1 MLKSQNIVYKC
12 LELRQVFFRMT
23 YLFVLLV
30 MVYLAHVDG
39 QTTMYVV
46 VTSGTCQSNGH
57 NMISESDKCEAAAS
71 RVGWPDTTV
80 NAGQWTSYPTGCVT
94 SMSNSGSKQLHYN
107 TLSWAS
113 PSCSI
118 STNVKGCLC
127 EYTGAACAYGAGVTA
142 NPDTCACGLSVCT
155 STTGFF
161 CTTSLSSC
169 STSAACAITDG
180 SALNTEKCSCGT
192 ADCEDSSLCFADEN
206 RCAIPNCAIIDGSA
220 ENLATC
226 ACGSATCTS
235 STGLFCDA
243 SKNSCSKVV
252 GSHTDVYLIV
262 TSGTCQSNGYNLIP
276 DAATCGLAAAAVGWS
291 DTSVN
296 WPFSYFRDNFPGGC
310 LDFHSAVTGGDLK
323 FNTFY
328 GGGGSCNDGSSK
340 ACLCSITVPTCPIAD
355 GSVANVDSCLCG
367 NTICN
372 EGAGLY
378 CDAATSKCKPYPI
391 VSCSNIDA
399 TESNAANCV
408 CGSTDCDEAS
418 GLFCDASRNSCHIV
432 PLCTNTV
439 GIVANTASCAC
450 GTVNCDA
457 GTGLYCSTALNQCSL
472 TNYFSKG
479 GIEAEICVEQNGLV
493 INNQPCFCG
502 SNTQYCTLTTG
513 LVCDGS
519 SSTCNMIPACANTN
533 GMVANIDSA
542 ASRYKYVFDP
552 QEHCERI
559 TTLQECADAALYLG
573 GSGFL
578 TWPIEDV
585 MPGVQGYFP
594 LGCFRTQEDAG
605 SNLADVF
612 LLNTNPTA
620 YGPHEFPDCG
630 SVSDSDGEELRN
642 TPCVCKDEPSCSCG
656 TATCDAD
663 SGFCDI
669 SKNQCDS
676 LPYCVNTDGRLP
688 NTGDCKCNTTTVASV
703 ETTIA
708 TYSPADANMVS
719 SSSQHHSGSYPAGQ
733 LDEDNTWIVGK
744 TWDPA
749 PVFPTPTDTRA
760 LPNNYHGSGCTSSNK
775 CGVCAGDCDIDAH
788 CQTGLKCEQAPGYD
802 AGATHTRLAQCG
814 GGSGSSRGGGGLGD
828 YCYDPTQLVPTD
840 WIYSRH
846 ENDGT
851 GFAHLGAY
859 GGWYQIEL
867 PSEQTVVGTTTQGR
881 HGASQQWVTSWTF
894 KSSTGVPQLVKSGYE
909 CDSSDTSLF
918 SSAPNLVN
926 LVVPST
932 ARAGQWGPAGCLPGQ
947 AVDGDYRNY
956 YRNGCGFFNA
966 GYFWTAEKNWWGV
979 QLASKQTNIKVRMY
993 TRDIGHDGTWGRDQ
1007 FDVFLTNV
1015 ELTGSGT
1022 DFNNQGFSS
1031 NPSTANNPSDD
1042 WDDSIGAY
1050 TCRLSVSAATASVPY
1065 YDVECSVDTP
1075 ADWLYIR
1082 ASGTPTDSQGRKASS
1097 FAEIEVYPT
1106 DLKQCADACIAD
1118 ATCQFFVLGTGSNAG
1133 KCYEEHATPGIGKHV
1148 ISTCSASSKFGNT
1161 DTYACAKAF
1170 DGSMST
1176 DWAIQGSIDPPV
1188 GSWIQLNFAE
1198 AVSISRMK
1206 FANRVGSGERSE
1218 DVELEFSDGQTT
1230 TVTLLNN
1237 DNLNTFDLGATF
1249 VTTSVKIT
1257 IQAVHG
1263 GVVGTPN
1270 NGAKEIEFWGP
1281 TPCTE
1286 GWLGPKEYDFY
1297 EIEWTDVSRSES
1309 DYINGDARLR
1319 GDDPLDW
1326 SVPEVYQDGEWYPIC
1341 GHFFW
1346 NNDNGAETI
1355 CKWLGYAGGTQRNS
1369 GGVLEKDAIEV
1380 GACNAGE
1387 RMHACTGGG
1396 NSYNV
1401 INPSNPTWCEA
1412 GNQVKVEVKCH
1423 TYIDTTEQDLDPCSI
1438 TDAGA
1443 WQAAVDSCAAR
1454 DLQLC
1459 TEQQYI
1465 DAYTA
1470 NPKQTTGSQQ
1480 YAYTSTTDRCPA
1492 GQHVLMDGQTGQT
1505 WTGKSST
1512 VAGCHNN
1519 LGCWPNRYFRCCNRA
1534 GPVQRL
1540 FPGNS
1545 DQTTK
1550 VDQTFA
1556 TPVTAKYIRF
1566 YPQSNYGYTSARMG
1580 VRTSTATNT
1589 TTTITTTCNNSSP
1602 YCLLEN
1608 GQCAN
1613 RVIPECTI
1621 ADGTAVNEDNCA
1633 CGENDCTG
1641 LTGLFCDTNNN
1652 DRCTPIE
1659 ACVITNGTAANPTT
1673 CACGANDCNSLTGL
1687 FCDRANDDSC
1697 TPIEACAIT
1706 DGTAANPATCACG
1719 ENVCDGEQ
1727 LHCIKAENKCS
1738 LYPNCLITDGSD
1750 VNVSPCMC
1758 GLEPCKNHDI
1768 VQISD
1773 GECNPSSRVS
1783 CEYECRTIAKSLQ
1796 LQFSSLGSIS
1806 QDAPSGCY
1814 IYKNE
1819 VSFNPS
1825 TSALGA
1831 CSNTYECICRNQ
1843 GLVCSQGTCLRAPLC
1858 EHIDGVTLNEGPC
1871 ACGLT
1876 DCSSASGF
1884 VCDFKNNECMHQVPT
1899 CVQQEPFVNNTVDCL
1914 CGDALCTET
1923 NGRFCLMDDNTCFKE
1938 SQCHYRNGIVE
1949 NSHACGCGDTR
1960 CTADTG
1966 LFCQSEWSTC
1976 STLNACVNRNGS
1988 EPISNACACG
1998 QSECAVGQYC
2008 NRGLC
2013 QNIRDDGCKNINAV
2027 NETQPFLPIC
2037 AITNGTMANSQ
2048 TCRCGNTTCDQVYG
2062 LYCIAEMS
2070 QCSLTSSFFATADE
2084 DVLQTST
2091 YADSIGKQCVEHI
2104 HTFEQCVFASQI
2116 LGITH
2121 WNSSTYDFIVPQGS
2135 FEVDDYTRPAG
2146 CFHYIEQTNTR
2157 TQHRRESL
2165 YFNRYG
2171 LNEYETND
2179 ILHRYIETSFTRN
2192 ASSGICFRPQLYP
2205 SCPKQSGYHDFA
2217 LNDIDKCVC
2226 GAEVCAWDN
2235 NKMVCDE
2242 GQCIRPPPCEN
2253 TIGTIE
2259 NTGVTA
2265 CSCGETHCMNKD
2277 RHGTDIFEPRAYDG
2291 FYCRPN
2297 SVGPYHLADRCD
2309 VHTVCEEF
2317 YGLDSTNYT
2326 CMCAAE
2332 TCVGGEYCAL
2342 GQCISYGG
2350 NVNSGVWS
2358 DGELE
2363 PTGTV
2368 APLCVHNGS
2377 VPCLCGASYTECA
2390 PTIRLRP
2397 ETLNFSAA
2405 GTGLACMFEESTC
2418 GRPSECVNDN
2428 GTVVNDADTCACGNV
2443 DCWASG
2449 MYCFKD
2455 RHMCKPEPLCT
2466 KRHGAQSVSES
2477 CTCQHEICSPGQYC
2491 YENDVTYENYMFYLA
2506 RNSVP
2511 ACRNM
2516 PTCAD
2521 TSGTVA
2527 NDACYCEFDACDD
2540 NAYCYQGKCWQYPL
2554 CLHTE
2559 GRTENTGDCICGQ
2572 NECTGE
2578 FDYCYQGKC
2587 LRYPLCEH
2595 SDGVGRNDINCT
2607 CGQHECEKPYC
2618 HGYLNHFCSENA
2630 QCVHEDGST
2639 PNDNACLCN
2648 ITTQSGFV
2656 RHKTNMLGPV
2666 DNHYFDTCTAEQFCQ
2681 NTQDGHGRCDDHPD
2695 TVPANIDTGYIY
2707 LPECE
2712 LGPRILQNCVCEY
2725 ESVCAENNYCV
2736 VFDDIKKCV
2745 ANPECEDKTR
2755 FFATEASCM
2764 CAHDTTCQ
2772 PGQFCDAGI
2781 CYDVGYCEYFA
2792 AQTFTDRE
2800 CSCADKFGSFDET
2813 CAVGEACLKDQR
2825 CGAEIDAEKCGCVDR
2840 TVSRC
2845 EKLEG
2850 REPNNIGSF
2859 VLCTCGQAVC
2869 QFNEYCNADESRC
2882 SATPIVSCPVG
2893 DTQVVSPCQ
2902 CVDQQCVPGQYC
2914 DRSVLEGRCTTE
2926 SCSRFQ
2932 AREPALCAFEGHG
2945 NGVYT
2950 DRYCQGACDAD
2961 TDQTHCCMPCLT
2973 EYNVFTSTCESPC
2986 PTGLC
2991 IGDEWLEPPSGVDMA
3006 AIRSQYN
3013 PRYSGFGTT
3022 PTTCCVPNPTCQGR
3036 IVTDFNCDEAPAY
3049 TGRYFDKYCDTY
3061 TCDHTMCCEESI
3073 CTCEHGTA
3081 AIGLACAVNGTKHCV
3096 ACADTHYL
3104 HGSGCVLATV
3114 CNATEYQTVDK
3125 TTTTDRQCAAQTVC
3139 SSDQFEIQPPTTTS
3153 DRQCAPLGA
3162 CNDSQYESVPQTA
3175 ASDRQCTSLTV
3186 CNASQYESV
3195 ARTATSD
3202 RQCSPQAGQCQPDEY
3217 EQVVG
3222 DATTLRICQPLTV
3235 CGDGHW
3241 AEPPT
3246 TTTDRQCY
3254 PWTVCNAT
3262 EFEQTAPSMVQDRV
3276 CQPWTICSSE
3286 EFEAQAP
3293 NATVDRICQPR
3304 TRCQPHEFVQH
3315 NGTEYADVQCARL
3328 TLCSATEYETVV
3340 ASQYSD
3346 RVCTECDFEGCI
3358 GCRTTYDCAYDTRAK
3373 IQNRSACAGIRCERI
3388 LLASLAN
3395 AQLHTGHAYRVEG
3408 DAIADL
3414 ILDTPDLTQVRTDTY
3429 LYFAIE
3435 SEYEG
3440 DIVYD
3445 GQTLQLQR
3453 DCVYNAR
3460 WEPCRDNKQQGCT
3473 GVQQGRVDAIVRQP
3487 VLGGD
3492 ACPEVGDVLSRTC
3505 EIEQCDID
3513 CVVEWTAWST
3523 CPANCGE
3530 TGIHYRNATVL
3541 VQSAYRGQACPP
3553 LFETRTCV
3561 TPPKSHE
3568 CACGRT
3574 LDGCGV
3580 CGGDNATCA
3589 DCSGALYGRLRVDR
3603 CGVCG
3608 GDGSTC
3614 GMLRETRSAWH
3625 EATDTLRPWVPWV
3638 VVFVLMAIIVPTVIH
3653 CTTSTGR
3660 KKRKL

>member
-1 MLKSQNIVYKC
+1 MLKSQIIVYKC

-23 YLFVLLV
+23 YFFVLLV

-57 NMISESDKCEAAAS
+57 NMISEADKCEAAAS

-310 LDFHSAVTGGDLK
+310 LDFQSAVTGGNLK

-439 GIVANTASCAC
+439 GIAANTASCAC

-457 GTGLYCSTALNQCSL
+457 GTGLYCSTSLNQCSL

-533 GMVANIDSA
+533 GRVANIDSG
-542 ASRYKYVFDP
+542 
-552 QEHCERI
+552 
-559 TTLQECADAALYLG
+559 T
-573 GSGFL
+573 
-578 TWPIEDV
+578 
-585 MPGVQGYFP
+585 
-594 LGCFRTQEDAG
+594 
-605 SNLADVF
+605 
-612 LLNTNPTA
+612 
-620 YGPHEFPDCG
+620 
-630 SVSDSDGEELRN
+630 
-642 TPCVCKDEPSCSCG
+642 SCSCG

-688 NTGDCKCNTTTVASV
+688 NTGDCKC
-703 ETTIA
+703 
-708 TYSPADANMVS
+708 
-719 SSSQHHSGSYPAGQ
+719 G
-733 LDEDNTWIVGK
+733 
-744 TWDPA
+744 
-749 PVFPTPTDTRA
+749 
-760 LPNNYHGSGCTSSNK
+760 
-775 CGVCAGDCDIDAH
+775 
-788 CQTGLKCEQAPGYD
+788 
-802 AGATHTRLAQCG
+802 
-814 GGSGSSRGGGGLGD
+814 
-828 YCYDPTQLVPTD
+828 
-840 WIYSRH
+840 
-846 ENDGT
+846 
-851 GFAHLGAY
+851 
-859 GGWYQIEL
+859 
-867 PSEQTVVGTTTQGR
+867 
-881 HGASQQWVTSWTF
+881 
-894 KSSTGVPQLVKSGYE
+894 
-909 CDSSDTSLF
+909 
-918 SSAPNLVN
+918 
-926 LVVPST
+926 
-932 ARAGQWGPAGCLPGQ
+932 
-947 AVDGDYRNY
+947 
-956 YRNGCGFFNA
+956 
-966 GYFWTAEKNWWGV
+966 
-979 QLASKQTNIKVRMY
+979 
-993 TRDIGHDGTWGRDQ
+993 
-1007 FDVFLTNV
+1007 
-1015 ELTGSGT
+1015 
-1022 DFNNQGFSS
+1022 
-1031 NPSTANNPSDD
+1031 
-1042 WDDSIGAY
+1042 
-1050 TCRLSVSAATASVPY
+1050 
-1065 YDVECSVDTP
+1065 
-1075 ADWLYIR
+1075 
-1082 ASGTPTDSQGRKASS
+1082 
-1097 FAEIEVYPT
+1097 
-1106 DLKQCADACIAD
+1106 
-1118 ATCQFFVLGTGSNAG
+1118 
-1133 KCYEEHATPGIGKHV
+1133 
-1148 ISTCSASSKFGNT
+1148 
-1161 DTYACAKAF
+1161 
-1170 DGSMST
+1170 
-1176 DWAIQGSIDPPV
+1176 
-1188 GSWIQLNFAE
+1188 
-1198 AVSISRMK
+1198 
-1206 FANRVGSGERSE
+1206 
-1218 DVELEFSDGQTT
+1218 
-1230 TVTLLNN
+1230 
-1237 DNLNTFDLGATF
+1237 
-1249 VTTSVKIT
+1249 
-1257 IQAVHG
+1257 
-1263 GVVGTPN
+1263 
-1270 NGAKEIEFWGP
+1270 
-1281 TPCTE
+1281 
-1286 GWLGPKEYDFY
+1286 
-1297 EIEWTDVSRSES
+1297 
-1309 DYINGDARLR
+1309 
-1319 GDDPLDW
+1319 
-1326 SVPEVYQDGEWYPIC
+1326 
-1341 GHFFW
+1341 
-1346 NNDNGAETI
+1346 
-1355 CKWLGYAGGTQRNS
+1355 
-1369 GGVLEKDAIEV
+1369 
-1380 GACNAGE
+1380 
-1387 RMHACTGGG
+1387 
-1396 NSYNV
+1396 
-1401 INPSNPTWCEA
+1401 
-1412 GNQVKVEVKCH
+1412 
-1423 TYIDTTEQDLDPCSI
+1423 
-1438 TDAGA
+1438 
-1443 WQAAVDSCAAR
+1443 
-1454 DLQLC
+1454 
-1459 TEQQYI
+1459 
-1465 DAYTA
+1465 
-1470 NPKQTTGSQQ
+1470 
-1480 YAYTSTTDRCPA
+1480 
-1492 GQHVLMDGQTGQT
+1492 
-1505 WTGKSST
+1505 
-1512 VAGCHNN
+1512 
-1519 LGCWPNRYFRCCNRA
+1519 
-1534 GPVQRL
+1534 
-1540 FPGNS
+1540 
-1545 DQTTK
+1545 
-1550 VDQTFA
+1550 
-1556 TPVTAKYIRF
+1556 
-1566 YPQSNYGYTSARMG
+1566 
-1580 VRTSTATNT
+1580 
-1589 TTTITTTCNNSSP
+1589 TTTCNNSSP

-1706 DGTAANPATCACG
+1706 DGTAANPETCACG

-1831 CSNTYECICRNQ
+1831 CSNTYECICRDQ

-1858 EHIDGVTLNEGPC
+1858 EHIDGITLNEGPC

-1884 VCDFKNNECMHQVPT
+1884 VCDFKNNKCMHQLPA
-1899 CVQQEPFVNNTVDCL
+1899 CVQQEPFVNNTVDCI
-1914 CGDALCTET
+1914 CGDARCTET

-1960 CTADTG
+1960 CTTDTG

-1988 EPISNACACG
+1988 QPISNACACG

-2048 TCRCGNTTCDQVYG
+2048 SCRCGNTVCDQVYG

-2070 QCSLTSSFFATADE
+2070 QCSLTSSFFATTDE

-2165 YFNRYG
+2165 YFNQYG

-2217 LNDIDKCVC
+2217 LNSIDKCVC
-2226 GAEVCAWDN
+2226 GAEVCVWDN

-2317 YGLDSTNYT
+2317 YGLNSTDYT
-2326 CMCAAE
+2326 CMCATE
-2332 TCVGGEYCAL
+2332 TCIGGEYCAL

-2377 VPCLCGASYTECA
+2377 VPCLCGASYTECT
-2390 PTIRLRP
+2390 PTTRLRP

-2418 GRPSECVNDN
+2418 GRPSECVDDN

-2587 LRYPLCEH
+2587 LRYPLCDH
-2595 SDGVGRNDINCT
+2595 GDGVGRNDINCT

-2618 HGYLNHFCSENA
+2618 HGYLNHFCSDNA
-2630 QCVHEDGST
+2630 RCVHEDGST
-2639 PNDNACLCN
+2639 PNDNTCLCN

-2656 RHKTNMLGPV
+2656 RHKTNATEVKHTKLFYENSDGVSGYIDGLEPFVQYAVSWKALGNRRDIYVSLNNQTIRNSCSPSVSCEYESCTSMNISADSHGRILVRAEFDNSIECDCNVSQGVCYVIEYKESFIRATRAALHFDIVLGPV
-2666 DNHYFDTCTAEQFCQ
+2666 DKHYFDTCTAEQFCQ
-2681 NTQDGHGRCDDHPD
+2681 NTQDGHGRCDDHAD

-2712 LGPRILQNCVCEY
+2712 LGPRISQSCVCEY

-2736 VFDDIKKCV
+2736 MFDDIKKCV
-2745 ANPECEDKTR
+2745 ANPECSDKTR

-2764 CAHDTTCQ
+2764 CDYDTSCEA
-2772 PGQFCDAGI
+2772 GQFCDTGI
-2781 CYDVGYCEYFA
+2781 CYDTGHCQYFA

-2800 CSCADKFGSFDET
+2800 CSCADRFGSFDET

-2825 CGAEIDAEKCGCVDR
+2825 CGAEIDADKCGCVDR

-2845 EKLEG
+2845 EKEDG

-2859 VLCTCGQAVC
+2859 VLCNCGQAVC
-2869 QFNEYCNADESRC
+2869 QFNEYCNADESTC
-2882 SATPIVSCPVG
+2882 STFPIVSCPVN
-2893 DTQVVSPCQ
+2893 DVQVVSPCQ
-2902 CVDQQCVPGQYC
+2902 CDEQQCAIGEYC
-2914 DRSVLEGRCTTE
+2914 DRSVPRGRCTTE
-2926 SCSRFQ
+2926 SCSRFH
-2932 AREPALCAFEGHG
+2932 AREPALCAFEDYG
-2945 NGVYT
+2945 NGVYP

-2961 TDQTHCCMPCLT
+2961 TDKNHCCMPCT
-2973 EYNVFTSTCESPC
+2973 AAYNVFTSTCETPC
-2986 PTGLC
+2986 PIGLC
-2991 IGDEWLEPPSGVDMA
+2991 TGDEWLDPPDGANMSTV
-3006 AIRSQYN
+3006 RSQYN

-3036 IVTDFNCDEAPAY
+3036 IVTDFNCDETPAY

-3081 AIGLACAVNGTKHCV
+3081 AMGLACAVHGSKHCV

-3104 HGSGCVLATV
+3104 RQKECVLATV

-3125 TTTTDRQCAAQTVC
+3125 TTTTDRQCTAQTVC

-3153 DRQCAPLGA
+3153 DRQCASLSVCNADQYESVAQTDTSDRQCTPLTV
-3162 CNDSQYESVPQTA
+3162 CNVSQYESVPQT
-3175 ASDRQCTSLTV
+3175 D
-3186 CNASQYESV
+3186 
-3195 ARTATSD
+3195 TSD
-3202 RQCSPQAGQCQPDEY
+3202 RQCSPQAGQCQLDEY

-3222 DATTLRICQPLTV
+3222 DATTLRVCQPLTV
-3235 CGDGHW
+3235 CGDANW
-3241 AEPPT
+3241 STPPT
-3246 TTTDRQCY
+3246 ATTDRQCY

-3262 EFEQTAPSMVQDRV
+3262 EFEQTVPSTVQDRV
-3276 CQPWTICSSE
+3276 CQPWMVCSSE
-3286 EFEAQAP
+3286 EFEVQAP
-3293 NATVDRICQPR
+3293 NATVDRICQTR

-3315 NGTEYADVQCARL
+3315 NGTAYADVQCARL
-3328 TLCSATEYETVV
+3328 TLCSATEYETV
-3340 ASQYSD
+3340 AARQYSD

-3388 LLASLAN
+3388 LLASLAD

-3414 ILDTPDLTQVRTDTY
+3414 ILDTPDLTQVRTDAF
-3429 LYFAIE
+3429 LYFAID

-3453 DCVYNAR
+3453 DCVYDAR
-3460 WEPCRDNKQQGCT
+3460 WEPCRDNQQGCT

-3492 ACPEVGDVLSRTC
+3492 ACPAVGDVLSRTC

-3561 TPPKSHE
+3561 TPPKSYE
-3568 CACGRT
+3568 CACGRI

-3614 GMLRETRSAWH
+3614 GMLRETRSVWH
-3625 EATDTLRPWVPWV
+3625 EATETLRPWVPWV
-3638 VVFVLMAIIVPTVIH
+3638 VVFVLAVIIVPSVIH
-3653 CTTSTGR
+3653 CTTKTGR
-3660 KKRKL
+3660 KKRTF